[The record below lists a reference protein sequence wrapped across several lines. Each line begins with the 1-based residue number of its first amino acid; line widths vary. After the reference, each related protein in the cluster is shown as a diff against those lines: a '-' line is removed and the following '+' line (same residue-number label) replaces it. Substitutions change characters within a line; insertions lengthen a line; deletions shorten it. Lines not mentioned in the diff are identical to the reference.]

1 MTGILGVGQK
11 SVDSGME
18 VWMVSLLDLRGGS
31 GVEIITVV
39 SKDKNLFLSNLFLPL
54 PNFHALVDG

>member
-1 MTGILGVGQK
+1 
-11 SVDSGME
+11 ME